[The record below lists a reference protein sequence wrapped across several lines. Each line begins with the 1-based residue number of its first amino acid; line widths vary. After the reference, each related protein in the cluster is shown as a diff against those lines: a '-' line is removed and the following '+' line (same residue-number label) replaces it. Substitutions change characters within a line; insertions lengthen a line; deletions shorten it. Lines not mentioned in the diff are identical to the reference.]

1 MSFDDS
7 DEQPDDTANVQL
19 KEQDEQIGEAIEWK
33 RRHFFVNCFFISVF
47 FMIKMEFSYT
57 DTFGKNIIMFQIFFA
72 ILDIFIEQIVT
83 RIIMGEA
90 LMTTPVSA

>member
-1 MSFDDS
+1 
-7 DEQPDDTANVQL
+7 
-19 KEQDEQIGEAIEWK
+19 
-33 RRHFFVNCFFISVF
+33 
-47 FMIKMEFSYT
+47 MIKMEFSYT